1 MTMSDRTTAYAAAI
15 LEIGRAEGALDTV
28 TDELRQVASAVASNS
43 QLREALTDPTVAV
56 GRRLGLLESDVL
68 GAASNGTKA
77 ALAMLI
83 AAGHASDLQDV
94 VTDVSRQVAAGKDR
108 ELAEVTVAVALDDQR
123 LDALKRALEAATG
136 KQLDLQ
142 VVVDP
147 NVVGGVRAIVGDT
160 VFDGS
165 LARRLDDVRTRVGA

>member
-1 MTMSDRTTAYAAAI
+1 MSDRTTAYAAAI